1 MADTVSPRSGYGRRP
16 SARSLHPAS
25 LKALAQ
31 NASIARAAPAVL
43 PPALLARHARASA
56 NQMDARSSRSG
67 FHNRDASVLQE
78 DDKEEDW
85 DSCIME
91 GYLQI
96 RAGKMGD
103 GKHKQKYFRMRDTML
118 VEYKKESNKGKY
130 GKGSA
135 RYPKVRFAEIARPF
149 RVRPTLAAFNS
160 SSPQTHP
167 LVSLEPVQRK
177 VLYGVSLDAPECA
190 KLRTKG
196 DAANSAPP
204 SIRPHR
210 SLARCCSSW

>member
-1 MADTVSPRSGYGRRP
+1 
-16 SARSLHPAS
+16 
-25 LKALAQ
+25 
-31 NASIARAAPAVL
+31 
-43 PPALLARHARASA
+43 
-56 NQMDARSSRSG
+56 MDARSSRSG

-118 VEYKKESNKGKY
+118 VEYKKKSNKGKY

-149 RVRPTLAAFNS
+149 RVRRWQLSTRPRLKLTLWPRLNRYS
-160 SSPQTHP
+160 
-167 LVSLEPVQRK
+167 E
-177 VLYGVSLDAPECA
+177 
-190 KLRTKG
+190 
-196 DAANSAPP
+196 
-204 SIRPHR
+204 
-210 SLARCCSSW
+210 RCCTA